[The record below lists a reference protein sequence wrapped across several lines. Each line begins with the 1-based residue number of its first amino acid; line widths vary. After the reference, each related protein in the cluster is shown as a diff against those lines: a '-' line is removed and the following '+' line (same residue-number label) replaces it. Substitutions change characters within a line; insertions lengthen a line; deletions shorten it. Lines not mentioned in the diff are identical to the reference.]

1 MTESHVSKQ
10 GPGQSRYREVH
21 MHALMK
27 PSGGLVCLGEEPN
40 PTVMR
45 IGGSFITCALYCCAV
60 ALLYKAVTD
69 V

>member
-1 MTESHVSKQ
+1 
-10 GPGQSRYREVH
+10 